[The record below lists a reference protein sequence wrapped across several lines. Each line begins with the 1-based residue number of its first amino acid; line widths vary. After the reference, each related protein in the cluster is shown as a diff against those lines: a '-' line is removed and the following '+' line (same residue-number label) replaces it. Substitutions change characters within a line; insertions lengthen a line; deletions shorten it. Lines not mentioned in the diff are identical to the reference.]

1 MDSIYPKPLV
11 EIKKKPILAYQL
23 DFLLNSGLVDKI
35 ILALGERAGE
45 IINFIQE
52 KYSKSPI
59 DFSVEKEK
67 LDTGGAIKQA
77 LRQVDSDFV
86 IVLNCD
92 DITDINLENLK
103 SYNCN
108 TICVAH
114 PRLPFGLV
122 KEENGFA
129 AFEEKPMLT
138 DWVSC
143 GWYLFKKEE
152 LMPILPDKGSLEY
165 DVFPK
170 LKLKMFKHE
179 GFWRPLNT
187 KKDLIEFEAEEL
199 PAILK

>member
-1 MDSIYPKPLV
+1 ML
-11 EIKKKPILAYQL
+11 
-23 DFLLNSGLVDKI
+23 KI
-35 ILALGERAGE
+35 TARVGPRSFESTAATI
-45 IINFIQE
+45 
-52 KYSKSPI
+52 
-59 DFSVEKEK
+59 
-67 LDTGGAIKQA
+67 AIPPVNTVNRE
-77 LRQVDSDFV
+77 RQVDSDFV

-108 TICVAH
+108 TLCVAH

-129 AFEEKPMLT
+129 VFEEKPMLA

-143 GWYLFKKEE
+143 GWYLFKRTE
-152 LMPILPDKGSLEY
+152 LLPLLPDKGSLEY

-170 LKLKMFKHE
+170 LKLKLFQHE

-187 KKDLIEFEAEEL
+187 KKDLIEFETEEL
-199 PAILK
+199 PEVLQ